1 MEAKDVAK
9 AQGDVGNGIFKP
21 TVGRPPARMA
31 GVNEVNG
38 NEALVAKVR
47 GDE

>member
-9 AQGDVGNGIFKP
+9 AQGGVGNGISEP

-31 GVNEVNG
+31 GVNEENDK
-38 NEALVAKVR
+38 EASVAKVR